1 MTSTYRDGPHRMSV
15 REGDWI
21 PATSFTSDTLDPPSL
36 LGGVASAVA
45 VSLAIAAMIIGS
57 AIAADGLDD
66 EDAANVIDDEEVV
79 AARFVQLG
87 RDFREE
93 LPNRN
98 VPVKSTAPPDTTA
111 ISKTQR
117 ERREIPDAG
126 PRPVDPMEDPLQ
138 RLVDR
143 ADLFAELAEERERE
157 GSPDGI
163 EEGTETEAQAG
174 DLYAGQIYAFFRRGW
189 SVPETIDDE
198 ALRDL
203 SVEVTIE
210 VGEDLE
216 IIRARLRGESG
227 NPDFDAS
234 VEGQIER
241 LRLSDATIPEPPLLV
256 RPNYVGNPFTLRF
269 RGRHAGR

>member
-1 MTSTYRDGPHRMSV
+1 MTHVV
-15 REGDWI
+15 REQRRAMPVQDGDWI

-36 LGGVASAVA
+36 LGGVASASV
-45 VSLAIAAMIIGS
+45 VSLAIAAVIIGS
-57 AIAADGLDD
+57 VVAADTMGGLDPD
-66 EDAANVIDDEEVV
+66 NVIEDEEVV

-98 VPVKSTAPPDTTA
+98 VPLKSTAPPDTTA

-126 PRPVDPMEDPLQ
+126 PRPPDPMEDPLQ

-143 ADLFAELAEERERE
+143 ADLFAELAEEQERE

-174 DLYAGQIYAFFRRGW
+174 DLYAGQIYGFFRRGW
-189 SVPETIDDE
+189 SVPETIDSD
-198 ALRDL
+198 ALREL
-203 SVEVTIE
+203 SVEVTLE

-216 IIRARLRGESG
+216 IIRGQLRGSSG
-227 NPDFDAS
+227 NADFDAS
-234 VEGQIER
+234 VSGQIER
-241 LRLSDATIPEPPLLV
+241 LRLSDATIPEPPILV
-256 RPNYVGNPFTLRF
+256 RPNYVGRPFTLRF